1 MGSSDRIE
9 VNTLKM
15 LPAKISAFVQQITK
29 SVDFRVKRPDY
40 FGISQNSTRAIYVE

>member
-9 VNTLKM
+9 VNTLRM

-29 SVDFRVKRPDY
+29 SVDLGVKRPDY
-40 FGISQNSTRAIYVE
+40 FGISQNSTRAISVE